1 MKTKQSEPDA
11 QGRVLIVD
19 DDPKNRLLLGD
30 LLSVNGYAVI
40 EAGDGAA
47 AIEKAESE
55 ACDVILL
62 DVMMPVMDGL
72 EACRKLKANP
82 KTAHIPVLMVSA
94 LVDRDQRRMGVEAG
108 ANDYLTKPID
118 RQDVTLRVRNALAA
132 KRLYDRVQ
140 QDLVR
145 LRELEA
151 AQDSLTH
158 MIVHDMR
165 SPLTVV
171 AWSYD
176 FLLREKSL
184 LSPQQQEYIGM
195 GQKCCAELV
204 EMVSSMLDISRMETG
219 KMPLNPRVCSLIE
232 LARKAAEAV
241 AVLAGAK
248 RLTLEV
254 GGDSVNVNV
263 DSEIMHRVFVNLLGN
278 AIKFSP
284 ESGLI
289 RIDISDAGGTV
300 RAMVTDQGVGIP
312 AEFHHKIFE
321 KFGQVEPAG
330 VGMKRSWGLG
340 LTFCKLALEA
350 HSGCIGVESPAMKFP
365 ALPGVS
371 SEAGRAADSNKGST
385 FWFSI
390 PKA

>member
-1 MKTKQSEPDA
+1 MKTKQFEPDA
-11 QGRVLIVD
+11 LGRVLVVD
-19 DDPKNRLLLGD
+19 DEPKNRLLLGD

-47 AIEKAESE
+47 ALEKADSE

-94 LVDRDQRRMGVEAG
+94 LVDRDERRMGIEAG

-118 RQDVTLRVRNALAA
+118 RQDVILRVRNALTA
-132 KRLYDRVQ
+132 KRLHDRVQ
-140 QDLVR
+140 QDLIR

-165 SPLTVV
+165 SPLMVV

-176 FLLREKSL
+176 FLLREKGL
-184 LSPQQQEYIGM
+184 LSPKQLEYIVM

-204 EMVSSMLDISRMETG
+204 EMVSSLLDISRMETG
-219 KMPLNPRVCSLIE
+219 QMPLNRTVCSLIDI
-232 LARKAAEAV
+232 ARKAAGAV
-241 AVLAGAK
+241 AVLAGEK
-248 RLTLEV
+248 RLTIEV
-254 GGDSVNVNV
+254 GGDEANVSV
-263 DSEIMHRVFVNLLGN
+263 DREIMHRVFVNLLGN

-284 ESGLI
+284 ERSSI
-289 RIDISDAGGTV
+289 RIDISDTGETV
-300 RAMVTDQGVGIP
+300 RAMVTDQGGGIP
-312 AEFHHKIFE
+312 AEFHQKIFQ
-321 KFGQVEPAG
+321 KFGQVETFEEG
-330 VGMKRSWGLG
+330 FRRSWGLG

-350 HSGCIGVESPAMKFP
+350 HDGCIGVESPATQFP
-365 ALPGVS
+365 SSPGGS
-371 SEAGRAADSNKGST
+371 GEAGRGGDVNKGST

-390 PKA
+390 PKS